1 MNECGQSSAAL
12 NFQFAVTL
20 KNVFDTQVFKLLLQF
35 NVSEKHKVGHT
46 FLSKGV

>member
-20 KNVFDTQVFKLLLQF
+20 KNVFDTQVFKVLIVVVDKSRVTKQIY
-35 NVSEKHKVGHT
+35 S
-46 FLSKGV
+46 